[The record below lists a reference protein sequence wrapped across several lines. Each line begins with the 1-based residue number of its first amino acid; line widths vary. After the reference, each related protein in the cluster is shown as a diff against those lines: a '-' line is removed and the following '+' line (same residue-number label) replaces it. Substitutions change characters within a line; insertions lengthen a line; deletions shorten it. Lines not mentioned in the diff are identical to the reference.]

1 MALIYD
7 TRGENPSPARPC
19 GKQTNKQTKTCGSL
33 ICSCIF
39 SPNIM
44 PGAWKVLPKCRLG
57 GIYLQ
62 LPELSSLCARP
73 AGSLPDSCD
82 GLRQVCLQPALLPP
96 IFFHLGVGELQA
108 KRGFPPVFVLLLSR
122 NDFYIFLTGGEKKK
136 LKRKICDV
144 KMTWNLHLTVVKYSF
159 IGTQT
164 LPPVHRWSLAAFTLE
179 EPS

>member
-7 TRGENPSPARPC
+7 TRGEIHPQLDLMA
-19 GKQTNKQTKTCGSL
+19 KNKQTKTCGSL
-33 ICSCIF
+33 ICFCIF

-62 LPELSSLCARP
+62 LPELSSLGARP

-108 KRGFPPVFVLLLSR
+108 KRGSPPVFVLLLSR

-144 KMTWNLHLTVVKYSF
+144 K
-159 IGTQT
+159 
-164 LPPVHRWSLAAFTLE
+164 
-179 EPS
+179 